1 MSALGGSKNKGLS
14 LQRVREDSLQCKR
27 ERTRIMGVAD
37 TINRRKGQK
46 CRNENVQ
53 LNPLL
58 LGAVCAKFPHPS
70 ATIQTARCV
79 LFSCACDPKLTVAP
93 TTFAPPSLQTPS
105 GKMAEKDFYNL
116 RLLCAGWHFAITELF
131 LLLSRSL
138 INITSGLVSSDIHP
152 THRQAFSMSRY
163 WVAWALMATA

>member
-27 ERTRIMGVAD
+27 ERTRIMGVVD

-93 TTFAPPSLQTPS
+93 TTFAPPSLQTPFWED
-105 GKMAEKDFYNL
+105 GRE
-116 RLLCAGWHFAITELF
+116 RLLQFETFVRWVVLCHNGALPTFIQELNKRYLWAG
-131 LLLSRSL
+131 LL
-138 INITSGLVSSDIHP
+138 
-152 THRQAFSMSRY
+152 
-163 WVAWALMATA
+163 